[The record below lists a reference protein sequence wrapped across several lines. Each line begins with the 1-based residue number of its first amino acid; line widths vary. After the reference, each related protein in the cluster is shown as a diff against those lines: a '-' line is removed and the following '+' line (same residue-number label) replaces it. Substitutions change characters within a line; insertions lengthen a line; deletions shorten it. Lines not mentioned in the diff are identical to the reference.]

1 MDFSALSMTRTAYE
15 NEPEARM
22 LAATGA
28 FVVTALVLIV
38 LFFITLS
45 HSIPQPPP
53 IQFVEVNF
61 GTDNIGSGNIQT
73 RNKPN
78 NSKRAVEVKKAE
90 DKPNPKVTTTNR
102 VEKTP
107 VTPVPKVAEAK
118 VAKVVRERP
127 DIASKVES
135 PVTTPERPEPK
146 KTTATAPTPTPAPPR
161 AEPVKKVETVDPNA
175 LYKRSSGGGG
185 SNGTVGRESGTG
197 GNNNGDDRSGV
208 GDKGNPNGKIDAKGL
223 YGTPGGSGSGVN
235 FDVSGWSM
243 SGRPSVN
250 DDSDETGK
258 IVFQLKVDQSGDI
271 ISVRTLQSN
280 VSPTVADLYRK
291 AVQRLRLVPKSS
303 VTPPVSTGTIT
314 FIIKS
319 K

>member
-1 MDFSALSMTRTAYE
+1 MTRTAYE
-15 NEPEARM
+15 NERESQV

-28 FVVTALVLIV
+28 FVTTVLLLIV
-38 LFFITLS
+38 LLFIRLS
-45 HSIPQPPP
+45 HSVPQPPP

-61 GTDNIGSGNIQT
+61 GTDNVGSGRIQT
-73 RNKPN
+73 RNRPSD
-78 NSKRAVEVKKAE
+78 SKRAVDVKKAE
-90 DKPNPKVTTTNR
+90 DKPNPKITTTNR

-107 VTPVPKVAEAK
+107 VTPVPKVEEAK
-118 VAKVVRERP
+118 TAKVVRERP

-175 LYKRSSGGGG
+175 LYKRTSGGGG

-223 YGTPGGSGSGVN
+223 YGTPGGTGSGVA

-243 SGRPSVN
+243 SGRPNVN

-258 IVFQLKVDQSGDI
+258 IVFELKVDQSGDI
-271 ISVRTLQSN
+271 ISVRTKQTT
-280 VSPTVADLYRK
+280 VSPSVVDVYKK

-303 VTPPVSTGTIT
+303 VTPPSSTGTIT